1 MINDKEM
8 VQVTNRDGW
17 TAGYQIPEMNV
28 TRRFTQGETKMISAM
43 ELRRLSWLPGGR
55 ALIRDHLIVKN
66 EELVNE
72 LLSNNVEPEY
82 YYTTEDVRELL
93 LNGSEDQL
101 RDALDFAPQ
110 GVISLIKDVAVE
122 LKLNDMRKREIILA
136 ATNFDVT
143 NAIRVNEES
152 EVKVEEVKT
161 RRATPVN
168 AEVADTTPARRAA
181 VPRYKVTTT
190 ENK

>member
-17 TAGYQIPEMNV
+17 TTGYQIPELNV

-122 LKLNDMRKREIILA
+122 LKLNDMRKREIILQ

-168 AEVADTTPARRAA
+168 TEVADATPARRAA
-181 VPRYKVTTT
+181 APRYKVTTT